1 MKIRDS
7 NQGVYK
13 ALGIKNKRISSKI
26 VTKNVIE
33 EIPTEQD
40 YKIINLTTVIN
51 ERKGRR
57 VINIEN
63 SLFNIVENSTY
74 QLLSSDFI
82 KYGYTNIP
90 MDVSITLNIENK
102 ENHIFLNTSYSGE
115 YFETDIT
122 EDISNNKF
130 EEGVKKM
137 IDKIYEFI
145 VNR

>member
-1 MKIRDS
+1 
-7 NQGVYK
+7 
-13 ALGIKNKRISSKI
+13 
-26 VTKNVIE
+26 
-33 EIPTEQD
+33 
-40 YKIINLTTVIN
+40 
-51 ERKGRR
+51 
-57 VINIEN
+57 
-63 SLFNIVENSTY
+63 
-74 QLLSSDFI
+74 
-82 KYGYTNIP
+82 